1 MIEEVILGY
10 LDAALS
16 VPCFMEM
23 PEDKTDSFV
32 VIEKIGSSIT
42 NRITKATFAIQSYGA
57 SLYDA
62 AALNEQVKE
71 AMDSMIVRDDISK
84 VELNSDYNY
93 TDTAL
98 KHYRYQ
104 AVFVVTYYGG
114 GKQTWLIQR
123 LMLQPENLRSAV
135 PFIVLRS
142 EQRFRPMQRL
152 HSTTLLFVSDMS
164 PKTA

>member
-32 VIEKIGSSIT
+32 VIEKTGSSIT
-42 NRITKATFAIQSYGA
+42 NRITKATFAIQSYGP

-104 AVFVVTYYGG
+104 AVFVVTYY
-114 GKQTWLIQR
+114 
-123 LMLQPENLRSAV
+123 
-135 PFIVLRS
+135 
-142 EQRFRPMQRL
+142 
-152 HSTTLLFVSDMS
+152 
-164 PKTA
+164 